1 MVLTDV
7 IFIFLWKTLFILR
20 YICLSCLIVGKLVNL
35 KPFGLEDFEFLYK
48 WNNDEEYVGKFEPF
62 EEVSREELRDWL
74 ISVKIGLEWFIIETK
89 QGEKV
94 GQLVARRKNDGVIN
108 IGYRVIPDVRN
119 QGFCT
124 AAVNTFVE
132 HAFKNLKMV
141 KVTAETNPKNFASRR
156 VLTKVGFKEVGYKEK
171 SVEINGI
178 WLEGILYELTFEE
191 WKKNTDN

>member
-1 MVLTDV
+1 M
-7 IFIFLWKTLFILR
+7 
-20 YICLSCLIVGKLVNL
+20 IVGKLVNL